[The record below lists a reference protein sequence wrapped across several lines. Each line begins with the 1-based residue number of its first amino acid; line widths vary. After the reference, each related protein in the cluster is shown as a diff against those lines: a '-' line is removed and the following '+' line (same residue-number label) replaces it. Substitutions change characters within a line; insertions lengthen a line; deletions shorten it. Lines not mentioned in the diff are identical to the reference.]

1 MLFRSEEEE
10 NEGKTQEEIA
20 ANKFFEI
27 VNQVGTK
34 DDVVVHEYGEGKIYR
49 EVGSDEMVAREYCV
63 SVLEC
68 EDAMVKMEYEDERVN
83 SISITLDSDDIEFYK
98 SVLDEMLG
106 GTAKEVSIGS
116 DTDDMDIEEIDTIAT
131 GYKWP
136 TNNCTT
142 IISGEMNPTNKI
154 LEVTE
159 KSQSDIDAS
168 KISITNI
175 RSKLPCIILKYNS
188 ALYYKVW

>member
-1 MLFRSEEEE
+1 MSILNHFDHHKKSLP
-10 NEGKTQEEIA
+10 KIA
-20 ANKFFEI
+20 ETSINLNDGIQISLQSIQSKRYKNNI
-27 VNQVGTK
+27 GVK
-34 DDVVVHEYGEGKIYR
+34 YK
-49 EVGSDEMVAREYCV
+49 
-63 SVLEC
+63 VL
-68 EDAMVKMEYEDERVN
+68 RLNN
-83 SISITLDSDDIEFYK
+83 SINGSYDS
-98 SVLDEMLG
+98 
-106 GTAKEVSIGS
+106 
-116 DTDDMDIEEIDTIAT
+116 
-131 GYKWP
+131 

-175 RSKLPCIILKYNS
+175 RSKFPCIILKYNS